1 MMRSGTWG
9 KPSRTLFSLDVSQCH
24 TVMPGGVRVG
34 DEKGKLGLR
43 AGRLEKKKS
52 RTLFCPTKI
61 TRVNAIISFIKK

>member
-34 DEKGKLGLR
+34 DKKGKLGLR
-43 AGRLEKKKS
+43 AGRLEKKN
-52 RTLFCPTKI
+52 PGP
-61 TRVNAIISFIKK
+61 SFARQK